1 VGFGTGLRHVSPIA
15 FPFRLAVF
23 PLALLVSLPL
33 RLEAQLLARDIVQTE
48 VDRCERNMKAV
59 RVEIGNRY
67 EKRLSELRAVFQKA
81 GDLEGALAVR
91 AEEQRALA
99 EPERPL
105 ESRHLVEEPRSLKEL
120 QTELLSKQSEMI
132 AQIVLEAVPKLVE
145 MKKNLTVAGKLDEAV
160 EVRSAIQRLQDAT
173 SPAQRLAA
181 GAQVSAEE
189 VYQAYQSSKERADKI
204 YRGVKVLL
212 RGRVAG
218 VRPDPREPG
227 ALTLVLFGG
236 VEGALVDCAFPI
248 GEYRVREERQ
258 GQGIVYV
265 VAHGNNDSAAL
276 RVSRGAWLSLRAGAT
291 VLTAGC
297 DSLDVGCRGGEAG
310 GGRGWV
316 VHGALRKPCSPLAR
330 VAARA
335 FFGIELC

>member
-1 VGFGTGLRHVSPIA
+1 LAQVWGMSPRLLSR
-15 FPFRLAVF
+15 FLLAVC
-23 PLALLVSLPL
+23 PLALLVAVPL

-120 QTELLSKQSEMI
+120 QAELLSKQSEMV

-173 SPAQRLAA
+173 APAQRLAA

-204 YRGVKVLL
+204 YRGVKVML

-276 RVSRGAWLSLRAGAT
+276 RVP
-291 VLTAGC
+291 
-297 DSLDVGCRGGEAG
+297 RGGVAEFTGRCDGSDG
-310 GGRGWV
+310 G
-316 VHGALRKPCSPLAR
+316 LRFSGCGLPR
-330 VAARA
+330 R
-335 FFGIELC
+335 

>member
-1 VGFGTGLRHVSPIA
+1 MFGTGLGM
-15 FPFRLAVF
+15 FPRSF
-23 PLALLVSLPL
+23 SLPL
-33 RLEAQLLARDIVQTE
+33 LGFLPIALILTDPPRAGAQLLAKEIVQSELDRTE
-48 VDRCERNMKAV
+48 RSMRAV

-67 EKRLSELRAVFQKA
+67 EKKLLELRAGFQKV

-91 AEEQRALA
+91 SEEQRILG

-105 ESRHLVEEPRSLKEL
+105 ETRHLVEEPRSLREV
-120 QTELLSKQSEMI
+120 QTELLGKQSEMI
-132 AQIVLEAVPKLVE
+132 SQLVLEVVPKLVD
-145 MKKNLTVAGKLDEAV
+145 MKKTLTVAGKLDEAV

-173 SPAQRLAA
+173 SPAQRLSP

-236 VEGALVDCAFPI
+236 VEGALVDCAFPA
-248 GEYRVREERQ
+248 GEYKVREERQ
-258 GQGIVYV
+258 GQAVVYV
-265 VAHGNNDSAAL
+265 VAHGNNDS
-276 RVSRGAWLSLRAGAT
+276 
-291 VLTAGC
+291 
-297 DSLDVGCRGGEAG
+297 
-310 GGRGWV
+310 
-316 VHGALRKPCSPLAR
+316 GALRLPR
-330 VAARA
+330 GGVAEFSGRCDGSDGGLR
-335 FFGIELC
+335 FSGCGLPRR

>member
-1 VGFGTGLRHVSPIA
+1 MPPRSLSRFLFAALPTVLFV
-15 FPFRLAVF
+15 AV
-23 PLALLVSLPL
+23 PGRSD
-33 RLEAQLLARDIVQTE
+33 AQLLAKDIVQTE

-105 ESRHLVEEPRSLKEL
+105 ESRHLVEEPRSLKEV

-145 MKKNLTVAGKLDEAV
+145 MKKSLTVAGKLDEAV

-181 GAQVSAEE
+181 GTQVSAEE

-204 YRGVKVLL
+204 YKGVKVLL

-236 VEGALVDCAFPI
+236 VEGALVDCAFPV

-258 GQGIVYV
+258 GQGVVYV
-265 VAHGNNDSAAL
+265 VAHGNNDSSAMRL
-276 RVSRGAWLSLRAGAT
+276 PRGAVAEFTGRCDGSDGGLRFS
-291 VLTAGC
+291 GC
-297 DSLDVGCRGGEAG
+297 GLPR
-310 GGRGWV
+310 R
-316 VHGALRKPCSPLAR
+316 
-330 VAARA
+330 
-335 FFGIELC
+335 